1 MKRNTLASKKANRSR
16 NHEHLTTGGVT
27 NTSVQSAPDIIMQMP
42 EIFFFDIRKFVESV
56 RSAQNIDYTY
66 RVELYNLYES
76 YHLDLHLEGI
86 INKRLRGVTRFPIEF
101 HKADGTVD
109 EEITSELRSP
119 WFKKLRKDIVEAQFW
134 GFSAFQFYLD
144 DNNHIRYIN
153 IPRKNFNPVTRQILK
168 NEGDLLGIPMENF
181 DNTMMIG
188 ESRDLGL
195 LMVLMLGVLYKR
207 GNISDWAKFC
217 NIFGMPIRE
226 YTYPAGDEEARKK
239 LLQDARQQ
247 GTNAVY
253 IHPEDSKLNLIESAQ
268 KTGTSQLY
276 REFCEYFDKKMSV
289 LVLGNTLTTE
299 AQDTGTQALGIVH
312 QDEENDLNADDRE
325 YILDVLN
332 YQMLPIFENLGYN
345 VTGGEFVYAEQGK
358 VDTEKQI
365 TIVEK
370 LNSMGLPIDDDYL
383 YETFHVTKPQNYEA
397 IKKEKEAQKQA
408 LREVLNNPHRKE
420 DEDDLNTVQK
430 SFKNNLRSF
439 FGLAPK
445 TTKGAD
451 TDF

>member
-1 MKRNTLASKKANRSR
+1 MKRKYTLANKRTDNSR
-16 NHEHLTTGGVT
+16 NHNHITTGGYAGG
-27 NTSVQSAPDIIMQMP
+27 NSVPDIIMQMP
-42 EIFFFDIRKFVESV
+42 EIFFFDIKKFIDAV
-56 RSAQNIDYTY
+56 RSAQNIEYSY
-66 RVELYNLYES
+66 RTELYNLYES

-101 HKADGTVD
+101 HKADGTID
-109 EEITSELRSP
+109 EEITRELRSP
-119 WFKKLRKDIVEAQFW
+119 WFKKLRKEIVDAQFW

-144 DNNHIRYIN
+144 EDNHIRYIS

-168 NEGDLLGIPMENF
+168 NEGDLSGIPMEAF
-181 DNTMMIG
+181 DNTMMVG
-188 ESRDLGL
+188 ESRELGL
-195 LMVLMLGVLYKR
+195 LMVLMIGVLYKR
-207 GNISDWAKFC
+207 GNISDWAKYC

-239 LLQDARQQ
+239 LLLDARKQ
-247 GTNAVY
+247 GVNAVY
-253 IHPEDSKLNLIESAQ
+253 IHPEGSNMNIIESSQ
-268 KTGTSQLY
+268 KSGSTELY
-276 REFCEYFDKKMSV
+276 SKFCEYFDKKMSV

-299 AQDTGTQALGIVH
+299 AQDTGTQALGTVH
-312 QDEENDLNADDRE
+312 QDEENNLNADDRE

-345 VTGGEFVYAEQGK
+345 VAGGEFVYAEQGK

-370 LNSMGLPIDDDYL
+370 LNAMGLPMDDDYL
-383 YETFHVTKPQNYEA
+383 YETFHVTKPKDYDY
-397 IKKEKEAQKQA
+397 IKQQKEAQKQA
-408 LREVLNNPHRKE
+408 LREALNNPHRKE